1 MAGDRLTIRLHPGSA
16 AEAVANGKVS
26 ALLGATRRINDVCQR
41 YDTIMGLTD
50 HGVDAEGVRRLALC
64 LLDYRQP
71 WPVYSLEM
79 MRAMLWEASR
89 HDPARALHLKS
100 LTHAQLIRLVEDVEE
115 TYAAEVKA

>member
-26 ALLGATRRINDVCQR
+26 ALLGATQRINDVCLR
-41 YDTIMGLTD
+41 YAIIMGMTD
-50 HGVDAEGVRRLALC
+50 HGVDAEEVRILAKH
-64 LLDYRQP
+64 LLDYRRP

-89 HDPARALHLKS
+89 HNPAQALHLKS

-115 TYAAEVKA
+115 IYAAEVKA